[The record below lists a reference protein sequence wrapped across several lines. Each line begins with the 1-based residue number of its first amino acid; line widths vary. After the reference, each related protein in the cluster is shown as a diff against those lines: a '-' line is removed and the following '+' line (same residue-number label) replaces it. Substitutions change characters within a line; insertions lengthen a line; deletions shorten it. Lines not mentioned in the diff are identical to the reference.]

1 MSNISRYRVEHQP
14 LHRQASAIHENDQ
27 HQPFQYKFLEPERRI
42 ELLTC
47 SLRALPVWSWANVPE
62 LKPQVSEGAP
72 TLADDPG

>member
-1 MSNISRYRVEHQP
+1 LTTPRPGVPARTDGYR
-14 LHRQASAIHENDQ
+14 HRN
-27 HQPFQYKFLEPERRI
+27 FVEPERRI